1 MPRSRSALLA
11 PQLDPVR
18 LGALED
24 GDEADLEPG
33 ADLEDVR
40 FVDVRRP
47 LLELGGGSVVRGCEL
62 DGLAAD
68 ELDLSS
74 VRMTETVVRRLDVPV
89 LRAPRGQLR
98 DVEVHG
104 GRVGSFEAFGSVWRG
119 VHFVGCKLSF
129 VNLRG
134 AELLDV
140 AFTDCRIDELDLVQL
155 DARRVRFRDCRVGR
169 LDVQQAT
176 LKHVDLR
183 GAVLEEVV
191 GPAGLRGATISA
203 AQLDLL
209 APVLAAAAGITVD

>member
-1 MPRSRSALLA
+1 MPRSRSSLLA

-18 LGALED
+18 LGALAE
-24 GDEADLEPG
+24 GDESELVPG

-40 FVDVRRP
+40 FVDVRTSV
-47 LLELGGGSVVRGCEL
+47 LELGGGSTVRGCEL
-62 DGLAAD
+62 DGVTAD
-68 ELDLSS
+68 EADLGS
-74 VRMTETVVRRLDVPV
+74 VRMNETVLRRLDVPV
-89 LRAPRGQLR
+89 VRAARSQLR

-104 GRVGSFEAFGSVWRG
+104 GRVGSLEGFGSVWRG
-119 VHFVGCKLSF
+119 VHFSGCKLSF

-155 DARRVRFRDCRVGR
+155 TARRVRFRDCRVGR

-176 LKHVDLR
+176 LEHVDLR

-191 GPAGLRGATISA
+191 GTAGLRGATISA

-209 APVLAAAAGITVD
+209 APVLARDAGLRVD